1 VPVWAERA
9 EPTTWHPQHIAERY
23 GLLTLI
29 VLGES
34 ILSATVA
41 IQSALASGEALPAL
55 LPLIIG
61 GLLIV
66 FSMWWAYFDR
76 PVHDLLTSFGKA
88 IVWGYGHYLVFAAA
102 AAVGAGLAVSVD
114 QVTHH
119 AKVSA
124 AGAGAAVA
132 IPIAVFLVCLWI
144 LHDRPEYRQTRW
156 LGPIAA
162 GLVLLTPFSGYPVL
176 LTGGILASLIAI
188 KLVLR
193 RQAVRRT
200 HMYLAL
206 FLFPW
211 VLMYALST
219 LVMNHRALFVD
230 AYGEGPIPFVEERR
244 LVYEGVFPENA
255 DLKTI
260 STEIL
265 MSLGFDGAHGVSRR
279 KDGTIA
285 INRNDLI
292 TPRRLTYSP
301 ADRTLLIERM
311 QGRPNAFLERFHRRR
326 GYATGYALD
335 TVWAGSVDLF
345 IIAMVF
351 WVASGL
357 WMWWEMKV
365 TRRLGLTAL
374 AGGVGVFAL
383 YLLTM

>member
-1 VPVWAERA
+1 M
-9 EPTTWHPQHIAERY
+9 I
-23 GLLTLI
+23 
-29 VLGES
+29 S
-34 ILSATVA
+34 
-41 IQSALASGEALPAL
+41 
-55 LPLIIG
+55 
-61 GLLIV
+61 
-66 FSMWWAYFDR
+66 
-76 PVHDLLTSFGKA
+76 
-88 IVWGYGHYLVFAAA
+88 
-102 AAVGAGLAVSVD
+102 
-114 QVTHH
+114 
-119 AKVSA
+119 KV
-124 AGAGAAVA
+124 
-132 IPIAVFLVCLWI
+132 
-144 LHDRPEYRQTRW
+144 
-156 LGPIAA
+156 
-162 GLVLLTPFSGYPVL
+162 
-176 LTGGILASLIAI
+176 
-188 KLVLR
+188 
-193 RQAVRRT
+193 VRRT

-219 LVMNHRALFVD
+219 LVMNHRALFVG

-365 TRRLGLTAL
+365 TRRLGLMAL

-383 YLLTM
+383 YLLTL